1 MAPCGPTG
9 RAGTG
14 AAQLRLSDNDY
25 SGSPQPTPEM
35 SAKFCWIICSLSAD
49 DPAAS
54 AGCAPIIS
62 SLDPRSS
69 SSTDRLRKMRK
80 YGRAVAEIEVEAVV
94 GGMLN
99 RTLMQVLSV
108 SRKRPPDK
116 LPPGIKETADPA
128 VTAIGAASPLLAISL
143 RRPSSR

>member
-1 MAPCGPTG
+1 MFEAPRRREYPLPPYAT
-9 RAGTG
+9 
-14 AAQLRLSDNDY
+14 
-25 SGSPQPTPEM
+25 
-35 SAKFCWIICSLSAD
+35 
-49 DPAAS
+49 AAS

-62 SLDPRSS
+62 SLDLRSS

-80 YGRAVAEIEVEAVV
+80 YGRAVAEIEPEAVV

-108 SRKRPPDK
+108 SSKRPPDK

-128 VTAIGAASPLLAISL
+128 VTAIGAASPLLAIAGGEFIFCVKPDHIL
-143 RRPSSR
+143 PAWRRMR